1 MLIDLGDA
9 IPEIPIDLLGQPV
22 AEEDANVQW
31 PSDLNEKVAELESY
45 IDKAIELLRLVESR
59 DRNELDVD
67 FERLDE
73 VRPARVEYLKE
84 LSASIERGD
93 LLSDIEPQI
102 LEANSIPTGAELRK
116 LLEEL
121 VKRLDGYG
129 IKLEQIKQDIQGFA
143 DKRGTFKDDKELRQ
157 FLRGNLLETIP
168 EQLTNFSNT
177 LLEISLLQAEA
188 RANSVE
194 LPEVQLKSDTA
205 FDIARCFRR
214 DLMNA
219 RASLV
224 DQWRQIEVFADQL
237 ESQFDLVLEGDM
249 GNVGGNPFKLRYE
262 NGSLRGGFR
271 FDAPIV
277 RLAERNN
284 YRAALINYQQA
295 RRDFYQFEDE
305 LSRDLRLILR
315 NVDLNKVLFEV
326 NRKQIQ
332 IRIEEVELARFRLE
346 EPARPGATRS
356 SLGATT
362 ANDLTRALDGL
373 QRAQSAFLNSWVNYE
388 VARRSLD
395 FDLGTMQVDEAGN
408 WIDPITI
415 DASIAE
421 RAASMMGITLECACA
436 GIVISPEFQT
446 DEFLAPGEPGTE
458 PSSRVEGS
466 IDPIPNGQ
474 NSLPYEPPG
483 TDPQP
488 PIEKPAA
495 ARFERSFVFRT
506 GRRSVHGASVSTATS
521 FAEPGST
528 AFFKTNG
535 NGRDDTRSSRSA
547 WMLVFQPIPKN
558 SPISLKANFDDT
570 TTSRASQIR
579 ILPTTESAA
588 LHSEPA
594 TSISPNHISASKA
607 FFGPLDRLDRAS
619 QSAAAAVTTIAV
631 DPGDVQNATP
641 VVQASNWTELPVQGA
656 SELMERP
663 K

>member
-1 MLIDLGDA
+1 MI
-9 IPEIPIDLLGQPV
+9 Q
-22 AEEDANVQW
+22 
-31 PSDLNEKVAELESY
+31 
-45 IDKAIELLRLVESR
+45 
-59 DRNELDVD
+59 
-67 FERLDE
+67 
-73 VRPARVEYLKE
+73 
-84 LSASIERGD
+84 RGD

-102 LEANSIPTGAELRK
+102 LEANSIPTGAELRS

-129 IKLEQIKQDIQGFA
+129 IKLEQIKQNIQGFA

-194 LPEVQLKSDTA
+194 LPEVQLKSETA

-436 GIVISPEFQT
+436 GIGSSPEFQA
-446 DEFLAPGEPGTE
+446 DDFFAPGEPGTE

-474 NSLPYEPPG
+474 NSLPYERPG
-483 TDPQP
+483 TDSQP

-495 ARFERSFVFRT
+495 PDLNGPSYFAPE
-506 GRRSVHGASVSTATS
+506 GAPSTVPAFQPPRVSLIGTQPPFSKQTAMAGTTPIQPVS
-521 FAEPGST
+521 L
-528 AFFKTNG
+528 NV
-535 NGRDDTRSSRSA
+535 
-547 WMLVFQPIPKN
+547 VFQPIPKN
-558 SPISLKANFDDT
+558 SPISLKANFDDA

-594 TSISPNHISASKA
+594 TSISPNHISASKS

-631 DPGDVQNATP
+631 DPDDAQNATP
-641 VVQASNWTELPVQGA
+641 VVQASNWAELPGQGA